1 MKSIILLI
9 TILAIQSAQI
19 SAFKLGFNLKY
30 PLHASCKASWS
41 WPNTDCS
48 VPMSKLVDQINTW
61 TTADNC
67 KNGGEKCLYTLV
79 SKNTVTIKAT
89 HKTPVKFYVDDLT
102 FTVTSNSGTCQ
113 MTVSAVLLTKFILI
127 A

>member
-1 MKSIILLI
+1 MKSIILAF

-19 SAFKLGFNLKY
+19 RALNLGFNLKY
-30 PLHASCKASWS
+30 PLHASCKVSWS
-41 WPNTDCS
+41 WPATDCS
-48 VPMSKLVDQINTW
+48 VPMGKIVDQINLW

-89 HKTPVKFYVDDLT
+89 HKTPVKFYIDDLT
-102 FTVTSNSGTCQ
+102 FTVTSNTGTCQ
-113 MTVSAVLLTKFILI
+113 MEVSSLLN
-127 A
+127 